1 MMRKKWAIL
10 GIAII
15 TVITTAVGNTA
26 AAKKRGWLGVSIV
39 TVNEDVQEEWDLNT
53 SKGVLVT
60 HVSSKSPA
68 DDSGIER
75 GDVIVKYE
83 GRTVNYA
90 DQLQEFVRKTPPEEV
105 VKITVNRDG
114 KTKDFNVSVGKKRR
128 KTFGRRWSGGNHGT
142 NFFMM
147 GYKGGYL
154 GIDMYNMTEGL
165 REYFKVAEDEGVLV
179 VNVVEDS
186 PAEKAGFKS
195 GDIITKVGKRVVENS
210 GELRRAISRHDPDD
224 SVEIEY
230 VRDKKKSKKK
240 VKLGDREDYED
251 YKFRCFDPI
260 HKGFKSSFFFD
271 SDEFDLDIDELQTE
285 IRNLKDEIN
294 IDLKNW
300 IKELNRELRNTKENE
315 AEVQVLI

>member
-10 GIAII
+10 SIAII

-39 TVNEDVQEEWDLNT
+39 TVNEDVQNEWDLNT

-114 KTKDFNVSVGKKRR
+114 KVKDFNVSVGKKRR
-128 KTFGRRWSGGNHGT
+128 KAFGRRWSGGNHGT

-147 GYKGGYL
+147 GDEGGYL

-165 REYFKVAEDEGVLV
+165 REYFKVDEDEGVLI
-179 VNVVEDS
+179 VNIVEDS

-195 GDIITKVGKRVVENS
+195 GDVITKVGKRIVES
-210 GELRRAISRHDPDD
+210 H
-224 SVEIEY
+224 
-230 VRDKKKSKKK
+230 
-240 VKLGDREDYED
+240 
-251 YKFRCFDPI
+251 F
-260 HKGFKSSFFFD
+260 
-271 SDEFDLDIDELQTE
+271 
-285 IRNLKDEIN
+285 
-294 IDLKNW
+294 
-300 IKELNRELRNTKENE
+300 
-315 AEVQVLI
+315 